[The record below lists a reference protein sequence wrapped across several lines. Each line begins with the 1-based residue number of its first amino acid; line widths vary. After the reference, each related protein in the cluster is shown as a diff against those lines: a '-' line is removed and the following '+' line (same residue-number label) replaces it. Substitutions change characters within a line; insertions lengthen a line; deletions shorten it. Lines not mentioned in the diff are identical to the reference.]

1 MSSPRTWDCV
11 LLPLQRIFQQNISTH
26 PATRRRYQK
35 LRLLSRVSSHVSSI
49 KSPIWHL
56 WGAHTRSQSRLQT
69 PLPIFGKWRAKHV
82 DRHSSRICKL
92 ATKWKRIVPDIT
104 QVSDQVI
111 KPRICFLYKRMRNN
125 STPQRAPLPASLADS
140 GQPRSLFSMLSLLSV
155 D

>member
-1 MSSPRTWDCV
+1 MIYLQDKDTTSYGGVSSPRTWDCV

-26 PATRRRYQK
+26 PATRRKYQK
-35 LRLLSRVSSHVSSI
+35 LRLLSRVSSHVSLI
-49 KSPIWHL
+49 KSPIRHG
-56 WGAHTRSQSRLQT
+56 WGAHARSQSRLQT

-111 KPRICFLYKRMRNN
+111 KPRICFLYKRRMKQFYP
-125 STPQRAPLPASLADS
+125 SKGAIA
-140 GQPRSLFSMLSLLSV
+140 G
-155 D
+155 